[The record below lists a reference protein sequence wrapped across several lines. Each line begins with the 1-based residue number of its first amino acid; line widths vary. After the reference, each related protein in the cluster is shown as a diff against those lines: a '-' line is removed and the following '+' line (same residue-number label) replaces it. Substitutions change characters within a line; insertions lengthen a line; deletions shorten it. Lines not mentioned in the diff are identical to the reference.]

1 MLTKV
6 RHVPHPKT
14 ISSRI
19 LELLIRADT
28 ISLIM
33 DEKKDFQSFEIGD
46 DEYRFWRFWNEGEDH
61 IF

>member
-1 MLTKV
+1 MKRNPNMLTKV

-46 DEYRFWRFWNEGEDH
+46 DEYRF
-61 IF
+61 